1 MAQRRREIS
10 RDGGLRW
17 RMWFVYFS
25 LTLLYLFFIAA
36 LVALGIEIGFVLVIV
51 VILLLVQY
59 FASDKL
65 VLRSMGAKEVSP
77 EEAPKLHA
85 MVDRLVAL
93 AEMPKPKLAIANSDV
108 PNAFAT
114 GRNPKNSVVCV
125 TTGIMRRLDDGEL
138 EAVLGHELTHIK
150 NRDVRAMT
158 LASFF
163 ATVAAMLMQMLMW
176 MSLLGGLGGHRGGR
190 GGGGSFFAA
199 MMLAYLVSILV
210 YFVATLLILA
220 LSRYREY
227 SADRGGALLTG
238 APSRLASA
246 LTKISGTIARI
257 PTEDLR
263 KVETA
268 NAFFIISALKGESLA
283 GLFASHPPVNKR
295 VERLRSLEREMEG
308 R

>member
-1 MAQRRREIS
+1 
-10 RDGGLRW
+10 
-17 RMWFVYFS
+17 
-25 LTLLYLFFIAA
+25 
-36 LVALGIEIGFVLVIV
+36 
-51 VILLLVQY
+51 
-59 FASDKL
+59 
-65 VLRSMGAKEVSP
+65 
-77 EEAPKLHA
+77 
-85 MVDRLVAL
+85 
-93 AEMPKPKLAIANSDV
+93 
-108 PNAFAT
+108 
-114 GRNPKNSVVCV
+114 
-125 TTGIMRRLDDGEL
+125 MRRLDDGEL

-150 NRDVRAMT
+150 NRDVRVMT

-163 ATVAAMLMQMLMW
+163 ATMAAMLMQVLMW
-176 MSLLGGLGGHRGGR
+176 MSLLGGMGAHRGGR

>member
-36 LVALGIEIGFVLVIV
+36 LAALGIEIGLVLVIAA
-51 VILLLVQY
+51 ILLLVQY

-65 VLRSMGAKEVSP
+65 VLRSMGAKVVSP

-85 MVDRLVAL
+85 MVDRLVAQ
-93 AEMPKPKLAIANSDV
+93 AELPKPRLAISNSDV

-150 NRDVRAMT
+150 NRDVRVMT

-163 ATVAAMLMQMLMW
+163 ATVAAMLMQVLMW
-176 MSLLGGLGGHRGGR
+176 MSLLGGMGAHRGGR

-199 MMLAYLVSILV
+199 MMIAYLVSILV

>member
-36 LVALGIEIGFVLVIV
+36 LAALGIEIGFVLVIV
-51 VILLLVQY
+51 AILLLVQY

-85 MVDRLVAL
+85 MVDRLVAQ

-150 NRDVRAMT
+150 NRDVRVMT

-176 MSLLGGLGGHRGGR
+176 MSLLGGMGAHRGGR

-199 MMLAYLVSILV
+199 MMAAYLVSIVV

-283 GLFASHPPVNKR
+283 GLLASHPPVNKR